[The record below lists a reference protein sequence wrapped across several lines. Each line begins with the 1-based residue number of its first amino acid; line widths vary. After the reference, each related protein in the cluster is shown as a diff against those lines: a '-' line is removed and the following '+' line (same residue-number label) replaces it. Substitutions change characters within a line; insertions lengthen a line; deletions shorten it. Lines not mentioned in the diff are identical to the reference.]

1 MRTKFLRV
9 LNPIQPNV
17 LFPYLF
23 SFGLFR
29 KKTCKLNLKQEYSIK
44 LDVVF
49 FIYRCFSSLRC
60 FGCQKNLALDSKAF
74 KYSLRSVSES
84 KWNENTILNEFVHL
98 IIKFESLIE
107 RVRWKEK
114 LFFFW
119 KVPLSLILFGSMFRV
134 NSCSVIVFFAYFNE
148 LCCFWC
154 VDFAPFFPI
163 VEIKSLNFFGFCCD
177 IKAAWYFCNSLLF
190 FFHTGDEV
198 FAWLAQKFCGN
209 KKIFW
214 IWLN

>member
-1 MRTKFLRV
+1 M
-9 LNPIQPNV
+9 
-17 LFPYLF
+17 
-23 SFGLFR
+23 
-29 KKTCKLNLKQEYSIK
+29 KQEYSIK

-190 FFHTGDEV
+190 FFSHWRWSVCLISTKILRKQKNILNLIELD
-198 FAWLAQKFCGN
+198 FLAAENQATL
-209 KKIFW
+209 
-214 IWLN
+214 IWFFFLG